1 MKFLF
6 KLIVLPIL
14 SIIAIPAILLAV
26 MYKPVEIPTDD
37 FSDVQAVSLTDMI
50 KENVDSFLTEN
61 DVDSTVGLSVAQAD
75 ANGLILNQLR
85 SINPE
90 YLADGASEDDL
101 NYVMKDTYYGL
112 QGAWV
117 RFEDNTIEI
126 EAGAHVFVST
136 FTYKTRILISFE
148 VMIDTEEVVLK
159 LDKLNIG
166 NLPLA
171 WSFSAASW
179 ITEQITGESL
189 KGIID
194 NQLNGLASFD
204 PTAREIRVSVDS
216 LLDQSI
222 EDAQQRAMIASL
234 LAFIEE
240 NELLDIGFS
249 DGEFGVDLALGKT
262 KDDTAPFEL
271 DPADQIADD
280 ADLQSILASKASA
293 MIFSTLSGDSPTP
306 FIDLDDFT
314 LNRMFEYFMRANQT
328 TPGVLIES
336 PLFEDYTMRAFVPY
350 ITMNDDFIV
359 NIPLVIE
366 DNLDPLKSFQTII
379 KISATPEVSGS
390 DLRIVLN
397 ELVAGEVTLTEEHIT
412 NVLTMLGDNDFI
424 VDGAFVIENFD
435 TQMDAAGMGIESV
448 AVVAD
453 SLRIYVTLSE
463 TIPLQDI
470 QDAVQEVLDT
480 VANNPEYPAE
490 LNDAINDVLT
500 EVLDP
505 SGDPEAAVEEL
516 LTVVEGLSDE
526 EQQALFDDLVTA
538 FGNTDLDFEELFGL
552 LP

>member
-37 FSDVQAVSLTDMI
+37 FSGVQAVSLTDMI
-50 KENVDSFLTEN
+50 KENVDAFLTEN
-61 DVDSTVGLSVAQAD
+61 DVDSTVGVSVAQAD

-85 SINPE
+85 SMNPD
-90 YLADGASEDDL
+90 YLVDGASEDDL

-136 FTYKTRILISFE
+136 FTYKTSILISFE
-148 VMIDTEEVVLK
+148 VLIDTEEVVLK

-179 ITEQITGESL
+179 ITEQVTGESL

-222 EDAQQRAMIASL
+222 EDEQQRAMIASL

-262 KDDTAPFEL
+262 KDDTTPFEL

-412 NVLTMLGDNDFI
+412 SVLTMLGDNDFI

-470 QDAVQEVLDT
+470 QDAVQEVLDA
-480 VANNPEYPAE
+480 VADNPEYSPE

-516 LTVVEGLSDE
+516 LTVVEGLTDE

-538 FGNTDLDFEELFGL
+538 FGSTDLDFEELFGL

>member
-37 FSDVQAVSLTDMI
+37 FSGVQAVSLTEMVE
-50 KENVDSFLTEN
+50 ENIDQFLLSDDSEA
-61 DVDSTVGLSVAQAD
+61 TVGVSIAQAD

-90 YLADGASEDDL
+90 YLLDGASDEDM

-117 RFEDNTIEI
+117 RFKDNTIEI

-148 VMIDTEEVVLK
+148 VLIDTEEVVLK

-179 ITEQITGESL
+179 VTEQVTGQSL
-189 KGIID
+189 QGIID

-204 PTAREIRVSVDS
+204 PVEREIRVSVDS
-216 LLDQSI
+216 LIDQSI
-222 EDAQQRAMIASL
+222 EDVQQKAMIQSL
-234 LAFIEE
+234 LAFVEE
-240 NELLDIGFS
+240 NELLDIGFT
-249 DGEFGVDLALGKT
+249 DGEFAVDLALGKT
-262 KDDTAPFEL
+262 RDDSIPLTIDEN
-271 DPADQIADD
+271 DKIVDD

-293 MIFSTLSGDSPTP
+293 MIFSTLGSDNPTP
-306 FIDLDDFT
+306 FISLDQFT
-314 LNRMFEYFMRANQT
+314 LNRMFEYFMRANQA

-336 PLFEDYTMRAFVPY
+336 PIMEGYTMRAYVPY
-350 ITMNDDFIV
+350 ITMNDDFVV
-359 NIPLVIE
+359 NIPMVIE

-379 KISATPEVSGS
+379 KINATPEISGS

-397 ELVAGEVTLTEEHIT
+397 ELIAGEVTLSEEHIT
-412 NVLTMLGDNDFI
+412 NVLTMLGDNDFL
-424 VDGAFVIENFD
+424 VDGAFVLENFD
-435 TQMDAAGMGIESV
+435 AQMDAAGMGIESV
-448 AVVAD
+448 AVVGD
-453 SLRIYVTLSE
+453 SLRIYVSLNE

-470 QDAVQEVLDT
+470 QDAVQEVLDA
-480 VANNPEYPAE
+480 VADNPEYSPE
-490 LNDAINDVLT
+490 LNNAINDVLA

-505 SGDPEAAVEEL
+505 QGDPEAAVEEL
-516 LTVVEGLSDE
+516 LSVVEGLTDE

>member
-37 FSDVQAVSLTDMI
+37 FSGVEAVSLTAMI
-50 KENVDSFLTEN
+50 EENIDQFLLSDDTEA
-61 DVDSTVGLSVAQAD
+61 TVGVSIAQAD

-85 SINPE
+85 SMNPE
-90 YLADGASEDDL
+90 YLMDGASEDDM

-117 RFEDNTIEI
+117 RFKDNTIEI

-148 VMIDTEEVVLK
+148 VLIDTEEVVLK

-179 ITEQITGESL
+179 VTEQVTGESL
-189 KGIID
+189 QGIID

-204 PTAREIRVSVDS
+204 PVEREIRVSVDS
-216 LLDQSI
+216 LIDQSI
-222 EDAQQRAMIASL
+222 EDVQQKAMIQSL

-240 NELLDIGFS
+240 NELLDIGF
-249 DGEFGVDLALGKT
+249 DEGEFAVDLALGKT
-262 KDDTAPFEL
+262 RDDSTPYMVAEGDKIVDDT
-271 DPADQIADD
+271 
-280 ADLQSILASKASA
+280 DLQSILASKASA
-293 MIFSTLSGDSPTP
+293 MIFSTLGSENPTP
-306 FIDLDDFT
+306 FISLDQAT

-336 PLFEDYTMRAFVPY
+336 PIMEGYTMRAYVPY
-350 ITMNDDFIV
+350 ITMNDDFVV
-359 NIPLVIE
+359 NIPMVIE
-366 DNLDPLKSFQTII
+366 DNENPLMNFQTII
-379 KISATPEVSGS
+379 KINATPEISGS

-397 ELVAGEVTLTEEHIT
+397 ELVAGEVTLSEEHIT
-412 NVLTMLGDNDFI
+412 NVLTMLGDNDFL
-424 VDGAFVIENFD
+424 VDGAFVLENFD
-435 TQMDAAGMGIESV
+435 SQMDAAGMGIESV
-448 AVVAD
+448 AVVGDA
-453 SLRIYVTLSE
+453 LRIYVSLND
-463 TIPLQDI
+463 TIPIQDI
-470 QDAVQEVLDT
+470 QDAVQEVLDA
-480 VANNPEYPAE
+480 VADNPEYSPE
-490 LNDAINDVLT
+490 LNDAINDVLS

-505 SGDPEAAVEEL
+505 QGDPEAAVEAL

-526 EQQALFDDLVTA
+526 EQQALFDDMVTA